1 MTPADAWKAEL
12 EHPDE
17 AFFEAFARRIA
28 EPEGLR
34 DALREAVRLLIP
46 QVDWAGHL
54 PGMPHGLLGLWGVL
68 RLRPFLGADAF
79 HRLLALQLLAFSR
92 TGRTRAGHGLRAV
105 SQGSGHWPHVELA
118 LRAHRPDLAW
128 GELQGLDA
136 VEPERFRTLMSL
148 AGPDMANV
156 GHKAVALH
164 RAGDLFTFLGHPR
177 VGGRR
182 LLGWAAWMAA
192 SEPVDTYWHQRMVHR
207 LAGWSAPVP
216 QGTNQDLEDHRRL
229 AEVVDAQGL
238 VATLDAVA
246 AAVKAGWG
254 RGDLLAA
261 LVQAAAWKLLDARPD
276 MEGKTG
282 WTLVYLATLGAWPGA
297 EDPALWGQA
306 AALVNLYPSEAVEDR
321 LQPRPCDPGP
331 DPLRELEES
340 VLDGEPE
347 RALDRANTV
356 WVAVGAEGLLR
367 VLAAT
372 AAANDPGLDQGGQV
386 LTLAAAADLLPALT
400 GPVQAQLLE
409 ALAKSLANSQT
420 SGELGVQADRALKAA
435 GIAQKRDRG

>member
-12 EHPDE
+12 EHPTG
-17 AFFEAFARRIA
+17 AFFESFARRIS
-28 EPEGLR
+28 EPEGVR
-34 DALREAVRLLIP
+34 DGVREAIRVLIP

-68 RLRPFLGADAF
+68 RLRSLLAPEAF
-79 HRLLALQLLAFSR
+79 HRLLALQLLAFAR
-92 TGRTRAGHGLRAV
+92 TGRTRAGQGLGAI

-118 LRAHRPDLAW
+118 LRTHRPDLAW
-128 GELQGLDA
+128 GELQGLEV
-136 VEPERFRTLMSL
+136 VEPERFRILMPL

-164 RAGDLFTFLGHPR
+164 RAGDLFDLLERPR

-192 SEPVDTYWHQRMVHR
+192 SEPEDTYWHRRMARRLEGWTAPLPSGLSQGSEAHR
-207 LAGWSAPVP
+207 
-216 QGTNQDLEDHRRL
+216 HL

-238 VATLDAVA
+238 VATLDGMAE
-246 AAVKAGWG
+246 AVKADWG

-282 WTLVYLATLGAWPGA
+282 WSLAYLATLAGWPGA

-306 AALVNLYPSEAVEDR
+306 AALVNLYPSEAAEDR
-321 LQPRPCDPGP
+321 LRPRPCDPGS
-331 DPLRELEES
+331 DPCFSLQEAVLE
-340 VLDGEPE
+340 GEPE
-347 RALDRANTV
+347 RALDIANAA
-356 WVAVGAEGLLR
+356 WEAGGAEGVLR
-367 VLAAT
+367 TLAAT
-372 AAANDPGLDQGGQV
+372 VSANDPGLDQSGQV
-386 LTLAAAADLLPALT
+386 LTLAAAADLLPGLAQ
-400 GPVQAQLLE
+400 PVQAQLLA
-409 ALAKSLANSQT
+409 ALAKSLANSQA
-420 SGELGVQADRALKAA
+420 SGDLGRQADRALKAA
-435 GIAQKRDRG
+435 GNA

>member
-1 MTPADAWKAEL
+1 MTPADAWKVEL
-12 EHPDE
+12 ERPTE
-17 AFFEAFARRIA
+17 GFFEAFARRIA
-28 EPEGLR
+28 EPDGVR
-34 DALREAVRLLIP
+34 DGVREAIRVLIP

-68 RLRPFLGADAF
+68 RLRPLLAPEAF
-79 HRLLALQLLAFSR
+79 HRLLALQLLAFAR
-92 TGRTRAGHGLRAV
+92 TGRARPGQGLGTI

-118 LRAHRPDLAW
+118 LRTHRPDLAW
-128 GELQGLDA
+128 GELRGLET
-136 VEPERFRTLMSL
+136 VEPEHFHTLMPL
-148 AGPDMANV
+148 VGPDMANV

-164 RAGDLFTFLGHPR
+164 RAGDLFDLLERPR

-192 SEPVDTYWHQRMVHR
+192 SEPEDTYWHRRMARR
-207 LAGWSAPVP
+207 LEGWNSPVP
-216 QGTNQDLEDHRRL
+216 PGPTQAPEAHLSL
-229 AEVVDAQGL
+229 AEGVDAQGL

-246 AAVKAGWG
+246 AAMKAGWG

-282 WTLVYLATLGAWPGA
+282 WSLMYLATLAECSGA

-306 AALVNLYPSEAVEDR
+306 AALVNLYPSEAAEDR

-331 DPLRELEES
+331 DPCSALREA

-347 RALDRANTV
+347 RALDLAGPAFAARGMDGVLRA
-356 WVAVGAEGLLR
+356 
-367 VLAAT
+367 LAAT
-372 AAANDPGLDQGGQV
+372 VAANDPGLDQSGQV
-386 LTLAAAADLLPALT
+386 LTLAAAAGLLPVVA
-400 GPVQAQLLE
+400 GPVQARLVV

-420 SGELGVQADRALKAA
+420 SGDLGRQADRALKAA
-435 GIAQKRDRG
+435 RNA